1 MPDFGVNDLRRRE
14 EPRMDRQLP
23 RFARPYVIDDES
35 DLDPAWLEGVM
46 TVGLTAGA
54 SAPERLVQRVIDELA
69 GLGPV
74 EVFCRTIAQES
85 ISLVCRRS

>member
-35 DLDPAWLEGVM
+35 DLDPAWLEGVR

-69 GLGPV
+69 GLGTV